1 MVGAKNAPGPATSI
15 VAWLALTRSGGF
27 GYGMPVWGRL
37 VGTPRFGVGTSEY
50 GRDYRLGYGLT
61 GAEGGAMSFELG
73 IDAARRESPAQGGAE
88 HGVQD
93 RLTAR
98 W

>member
-1 MVGAKNAPGPATSI
+1 MVKHGVTSI
-15 VAWLALTRSGGF
+15 VAWLALTPSGGF
-27 GYGMPVWGRL
+27 GYGMPVWG
-37 VGTPRFGVGTSEY
+37 
-50 GRDYRLGYGLT
+50 RLGYGLT